1 MYLLKKKKKKKANLH
16 QCLDFSIVSLH
27 ELNHKHLY
35 RKIISNAFMISFYC
49 IINECVRASILWY
62 LISYNFMT
70 ESKTNSQLTFMH
82 MYFCSLF
89 KYKYTIHIDI
99 LLTVRKS
106 RYSEERVHLSVGY
119 RSVFLISRR
128 NQLRMRKQSNL
139 WLQSRRRQHLRLPMY
154 MSGSKQPSSPP
165 LSKKMKSVLEKLM
178 AFAYQKFIYKFL
190 LPGVVPLYTLK

>member
-1 MYLLKKKKKKKANLH
+1 MHVLEITIRSINRRSVFVEKKKKKKKKANLH

-99 LLTVRKS
+99 LLTVRKG

-119 RSVFLISRR
+119 RSVFLISSIKEETSWECGNKVTFGCNPGEDSICACPCTWVEANNPVHLHYQRKW
-128 NQLRMRKQSNL
+128 NQCLRS
-139 WLQSRRRQHLRLPMY
+139 
-154 MSGSKQPSSPP
+154 
-165 LSKKMKSVLEKLM
+165 
-178 AFAYQKFIYKFL
+178 
-190 LPGVVPLYTLK
+190 